1 MAKKKELEGQQSLWL
16 RENLM
21 TQAESLIGV
30 DKVLV
35 SNLIEK
41 LSTVN
46 EFTDQL
52 GSMVREDGVMVEKEV
67 GTVNNRHME
76 MVENPAFTAYNKAVK
91 VLADISM
98 KVSRVAKGAS
108 AEDEDDDNDL
118 MAWNNAN

>member
-1 MAKKKELEGQQSLWL
+1 MAKKKELEGEQSLWL